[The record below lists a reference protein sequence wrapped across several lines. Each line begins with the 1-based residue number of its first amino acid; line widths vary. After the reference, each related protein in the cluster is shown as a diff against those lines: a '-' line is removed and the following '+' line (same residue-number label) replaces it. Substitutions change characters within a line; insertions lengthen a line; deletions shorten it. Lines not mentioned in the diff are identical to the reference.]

1 MTASNRDRDIVEQLI
16 GGASVSEIGRAH
28 GLTSPGASLRLI
40 DRALDIAL
48 PSLDLH
54 QQGRV
59 DLARLDRLIQAWWA
73 PALKGDLD
81 AAGVVLSS
89 IEART
94 RVAAGMRTD

>member
-54 QQGRV
+54 QQGRPRCRRRRALV
-59 DLARLDRLIQAWWA
+59 DRGPYEGGGGHEDRLTVAF
-73 PALKGDLD
+73 PSVALPNL
-81 AAGVVLSS
+81 
-89 IEART
+89 I
-94 RVAAGMRTD
+94 